1 MHALIIGGS
10 GRTGKLVVE
19 ELLKREHRVTALIR
33 NPTSMKDFGRIDVVK
48 GISFLSVQLHSLRS
62 PTELA
67 DVRQAF
73 AHRVPDVVV
82 VTLNSPRASESPF
95 AAPVSPPRLMADSN
109 ANVVTAMKE
118 FGVKKVVIMQAF
130 GVGAS
135 WPNMA
140 CLLRVLMS
148 KTNMSYTY
156 DDHNMTDQEVRESGV
171 TYVMVRPSRL
181 VETEIETVKEWPE
194 NGKGVPMMAS
204 TSRKSVARFLVD
216 AAETSRWDNT
226 APVISN

>member
-19 ELLKREHRVTALIR
+19 ELLKREHTVTALVR
-33 NPTSMKDFGRIDVVK
+33 NPTSMKDFGKIDVVK
-48 GISFLSVQLHSLRS
+48 GS
-62 PTELA
+62 PTALA

-73 AHRVPDVVV
+73 AHREPDVVV

-118 FGVKKVVIMQAF
+118 IGVKKVVIMQAF

-140 CLLRVLMS
+140 CLLRGLMS

>member
-1 MHALIIGGS
+1 M
-10 GRTGKLVVE
+10 
-19 ELLKREHRVTALIR
+19 
-33 NPTSMKDFGRIDVVK
+33 
-48 GISFLSVQLHSLRS
+48 
-62 PTELA
+62 
-67 DVRQAF
+67 RQAF
-73 AHRVPDVVV
+73 EHRVPDVVL
-82 VTLNSPRASESPF
+82 VTLNAPRVSESPF
-95 AAPVSPPRLMADSN
+95 AAPASPPRLMADSN

-118 FGVKKVVIMQAF
+118 FGIKKVVIMQAF

-140 CLLRVLMS
+140 CLLRGLMS

-156 DDHNMTDQEVRESGV
+156 DDHNMTDQEVRNSGV

-181 VETEIETVKEWPE
+181 VETNVESVKEWPE

-204 TSRKSVARFLVD
+204 TSRRSVARFLVT
-216 AAETSRWDNT
+216 AAEESQWDNS